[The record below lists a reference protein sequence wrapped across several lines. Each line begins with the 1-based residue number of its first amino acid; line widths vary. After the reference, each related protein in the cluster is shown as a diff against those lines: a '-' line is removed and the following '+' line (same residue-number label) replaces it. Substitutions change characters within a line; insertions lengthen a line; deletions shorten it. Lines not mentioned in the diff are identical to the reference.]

1 MTDGTIWLRE
11 YKTMAEVC
19 DAWAKDRQRI
29 EELETVRDDMRLLAR
44 DRGEKLAEH
53 WKRIKKLEA
62 ENILLKKQVERIINE
77 VDRLSGITHEHS
89 VWFAHGMKLVLKHI
103 RAAIAGEQE

>member
-1 MTDGTIWLRE
+1 MSRCTQCGKLHILKRPLCDGCYI
-11 YKTMAEVC
+11 AE
-19 DAWAKDRQRI
+19 
-29 EELETVRDDMRLLAR
+29 
-44 DRGEKLAEH
+44 
-53 WKRIKKLEA
+53 LEA

-103 RAAIAGEQE
+103 RAAIVGEQRCDGLKTS